1 MARALITGGC
11 GFIGSHLGARLE
23 SAGYEVDLVDNL
35 ARGVVDDDLRALLE
49 RPSVR
54 LIECDLLDP
63 EALESLDGG
72 YELIF
77 HLAAIV
83 GVANVLER
91 PYEVLDLNVAM
102 TTRALELAARQERLE
117 RFVFASTSEVY
128 AGTLEQFELEIPTPE
143 SSPIA
148 LPDLGRPRT
157 SYMLSKLYGEALCIH
172 SGVPVTVIRPH
183 NVYGPRMGMSHV
195 IPELLERARK
205 AADGDRL
212 EVYSVDHR
220 RTFCYVEDAVEMIFL
235 AARAEEAVGQ
245 VLNVG
250 KEGPEIAIGE
260 LAEMV
265 IETVGRD
272 LDIDPRPATQGSPT
286 RRAPE
291 MSKMTA
297 FIGYA
302 AQVDVAEGLRRTYRW
317 YEENVFEGTGL
328 SAR

>member
-1 MARALITGGC
+1 LARALITGGC

-23 SAGYEVDLVDNL
+23 KAGYEVDLVDNL
-35 ARGVVDDDLRALLE
+35 ARGVVDGDLRALLE
-49 RPSVR
+49 LPSVR

-63 EALESLDGG
+63 EALAGLDSD

-91 PYEVLDLNVAM
+91 PYDVLDLNVAM
-102 TTRALELAARQERLE
+102 TTRALDLARRQERLE
-117 RFVFASTSEVY
+117 RFVFASTSDVY

-143 SSPIA
+143 TSPIA

-172 SGVPVTVIRPH
+172 SGMPVTVIRPH

-195 IPELLERARK
+195 IPELLDRARK

-212 EVYSVDHR
+212 EVYSVDHK

-235 AARAEEAVGQ
+235 AACSPKAEGE

-250 KEGPEIAIGE
+250 KEGPEMEIGE
-260 LAEMV
+260 LAELV

-272 LDIDPRPATQGSPT
+272 LMIDPRPATQGSPP

-291 MSKMTA
+291 MLKTTGLT
-297 FIGYA
+297 GYP
-302 AQVDVAEGLRRTYRW
+302 AQVGVAEGLQRTYRW
-317 YEENVFEGTGL
+317 YRENVFGGSGL

>member
-11 GFIGSHLGARLE
+11 GFIGSHLGTRLE
-23 SAGYEVDLVDNL
+23 GAGYEVDLVDNL
-35 ARGVVDDDLRALLE
+35 SRGVVDDDLKTLLE

-54 LIECDLLDP
+54 LLECDLLDP
-63 EALESLDGG
+63 EALAGLGAD

-143 SSPIA
+143 TSPIA
-148 LPDLGRPRT
+148 LPDLGLPRT

-195 IPELLERARK
+195 IPELLERAHR
-205 AADGDRL
+205 AADDDRL
-212 EVYSVDHR
+212 EVYSVDHK
-220 RTFCYVEDAVEMIFL
+220 RTFCYVEDAVEMIVL
-235 AARAEEAVGQ
+235 AACSPKGGGE
-245 VLNVG
+245 VLNIG

-272 LDIDPRPATQGSPT
+272 LTIDPRPATQGSPL

-291 MSKMTA
+291 MLKTTA
-297 FIGYA
+297 LTGYA
-302 AQVDVAEGLRRTYRW
+302 ARVEAAEGLQRTYRW
-317 YEENVFEGTGL
+317 YRENVFGGSGL

>member
-1 MARALITGGC
+1 LARALITGGC
-11 GFIGSHLGARLE
+11 GFIGSHLGARLQ

-63 EALESLDGG
+63 EALAGLDGG

-128 AGTLEQFELEIPTPE
+128 AGTLEHFELEIPTPE

-148 LPDLGRPRT
+148 LPDLARPRT
-157 SYMLSKLYGEALCIH
+157 SYMLSKLYGEALCVH
-172 SGVPVTVIRPH
+172 SAVPVTVIRPH

-212 EVYSVDHR
+212 EVYSVDHK
-220 RTFCYVEDAVEMIFL
+220 RTFCYVEDAVEMILL
-235 AARAEEAVGQ
+235 AARAQEAVGEA
-245 VLNVG
+245 LNVG
-250 KEGPEIAIGE
+250 KEGPEVAIGE

-272 LDIDPRPATQGSPT
+272 LSVDPRPATQGSPT
-286 RRAPE
+286 RRAPK
-291 MSKMTA
+291 MSKIASFT
-297 FIGYA
+297 GYA
-302 AQVDVAEGLRRTYRW
+302 AQVEVAEGLRRTYRW
-317 YEENVFEGTGL
+317 YEENVFGGAGL

>member
-11 GFIGSHLGARLE
+11 GFIGSHLGSRLE
-23 SAGYEVDLVDNL
+23 DAGYEVDLVDNL
-35 ARGVVDDDLRALLE
+35 ARGVVDADLRTLLE

-63 EALESLDGG
+63 EALAGLDDG

-102 TTRALELAARQERLE
+102 TARALELAARQERLE

-143 SSPIA
+143 NAPIA
-148 LPDLGRPRT
+148 LPDLARPRT

-212 EVYSVDHR
+212 EVYSVDHK

-235 AARAEEAVGQ
+235 AARSPETVGKA
-245 VLNVG
+245 LNVG
-250 KEGPEIAIGE
+250 KEGPEVAIGE

-272 LDIDPRPATQGSPT
+272 LAVDPQPATQGSPS
-286 RRAPE
+286 RRAP
-291 MSKMTA
+291 KMLQMKA
-297 FIGYA
+297 FTGYA
-302 AQVDVAEGLRRTYRW
+302 AQVEVAEGLRRTYRW
-317 YEENVFEGTGL
+317 YEENVFGGL
-328 SAR
+328 GSGAR

>member
-54 LIECDLLDP
+54 LVECDLLDP
-63 EALESLDGG
+63 EALAGLDSG

-143 SSPIA
+143 ASPIA

-265 IETVGRD
+265 IKTVGRD
-272 LDIDPRPATQGSPT
+272 LTIDPRPATQGSPT

-297 FIGYA
+297 FTSYA